1 MIILKGLKKLL
12 VLPIILVLVFI
23 WLIVKTLVS
32 LYEIVHGIVYLFVI
46 IFSIL
51 LIAVYGDWLNRIT
64 SCNRLHK
71 LLTISS
77 RRLGRSDVRIDNKA
91 DLELLI
97 ASRKKFAFIT
107 KIIGLGKIILIE
119 KKFYVY

>member
-97 ASRKKFAFIT
+97 ASRKN
-107 KIIGLGKIILIE
+107 LLL
-119 KKFYVY
+119 

>member
-51 LIAVYGDWLNRIT
+51 LIAVYGDWLQTGLLAVLAVGVLGEVMLESII
-64 SCNRLHK
+64 K
-71 LLTISS
+71 LIWS
-77 RRLGRSDVRIDNKA
+77 
-91 DLELLI
+91 
-97 ASRKKFAFIT
+97 F
-107 KIIGLGKIILIE
+107 
-119 KKFYVY
+119 

>member
-1 MIILKGLKKLL
+1 MQCRSMQREIDVRGGKAMIILKGLKKLL

-51 LIAVYGDWLNRIT
+51 LIAVYGDWLQTGILAVICFT
-64 SCNRLHK
+64 SFLLLAVGVLGEVMLESIIK
-71 LLTISS
+71 LIWS
-77 RRLGRSDVRIDNKA
+77 
-91 DLELLI
+91 
-97 ASRKKFAFIT
+97 F
-107 KIIGLGKIILIE
+107 
-119 KKFYVY
+119 

>member
-51 LIAVYGDWLNRIT
+51 LIAVYGDWLQT
-64 SCNRLHK
+64 G
-71 LLTISS
+71 LLAVNGFTCI
-77 RRLGRSDVRIDNKA
+77 LLLAVA
-91 DLELLI
+91 DLGEELLESI
-97 ASRKKFAFIT
+97 YK
-107 KIIGLGKIILIE
+107 LIRS
-119 KKFYVY
+119 F

>member
-51 LIAVYGDWLNRIT
+51 LIAVYGDWFRQVT

>member
-1 MIILKGLKKLL
+1 MQCRIMQREFDVREGKAMIILKGLKKLL

-51 LIAVYGDWLNRIT
+51 LIAVYGDWLQTGILAVIGFT
-64 SCNRLHK
+64 SFLPLAVGVLGEVILESIIK
-71 LLTISS
+71 LIWS
-77 RRLGRSDVRIDNKA
+77 
-91 DLELLI
+91 
-97 ASRKKFAFIT
+97 F
-107 KIIGLGKIILIE
+107 
-119 KKFYVY
+119 